1 MTWEEAV
8 QSLLDDPDRQ
18 QLVRDCYFDQPAL
31 NAAMRYHASSE
42 WASVRSKIRRRGGRA
57 LDVGAGNGIVSYAA
71 ARDGW
76 PVTAIEPDS
85 SDLVGCGAIRSLA
98 NAANLP
104 IQVFNGVAGDLQD
117 SHGTFDVVFARQ
129 VFHHATDI
137 RQFAA
142 QLFDLLAPR
151 GLLLT
156 WRDHVVSGEGQLPAF
171 FDQHPLHKVYG
182 GENAFREDEYRD
194 ALKSAGFV
202 VLKQWRQFDDS
213 MNYGPATPAELF
225 QRAASRLAPDLVAKL
240 VGATFGSKPVFG
252 CLAPF
257 MSAFDR
263 RPGRLVAFL
272 ALKNP

>member
-8 QSLLDDPDRQ
+8 RSLLSDPDRQ
-18 QLVRDCYFDQPAL
+18 SLVRDCYFDQPAL
-31 NAAMRYHASSE
+31 NAANRYYASSE
-42 WASVRSKIRRRGGRA
+42 WASVRSKIGNGRGRV

-76 PVTAIEPDS
+76 AVTAIEPDS
-85 SDLVGCGAIRSLA
+85 SDLVGCGAIRNLA
-98 NAANLP
+98 SAANLP
-104 IQVFNGVAGDLQD
+104 VQVFNGVAGDLRD
-117 SHGTFDVVFARQ
+117 SHGTFDVVLARQ

-142 QLFDLLAPR
+142 ELFDLLTPQ

-156 WRDHVVSGEGQLPAF
+156 WRDHVVSGEEQLPAF

-182 GENAFREDEYRD
+182 GENAFREDQYRD

-202 VLKQWRQFDDS
+202 LLKQWRQFDDS
-213 MNYGPATPAELF
+213 LNYGPATPAELF
-225 QRAASRLAPDLVAKL
+225 QRAAGRLTPEPVAKL
-240 VGATFGSKPVFG
+240 VGATLGSKPVFS

-257 MSAFDR
+257 MSAVDR

-272 ALKNP
+272 AQKSP